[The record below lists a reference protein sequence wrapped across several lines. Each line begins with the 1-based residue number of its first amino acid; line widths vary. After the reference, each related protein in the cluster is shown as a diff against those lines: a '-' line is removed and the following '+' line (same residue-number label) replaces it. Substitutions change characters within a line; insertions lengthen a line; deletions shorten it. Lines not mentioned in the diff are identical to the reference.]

1 MSPSAGATQPEAS
14 GAPTADIRRSGG
26 TFVELVTGAMAAG
39 GGCVAHAEDGRVVFV
54 RHALPGERVLAEV
67 TAEASSFL
75 RADAVEVLDA
85 SPDRVPAP
93 CPHAGP
99 GRCGGCDW
107 QHVSLPAQR
116 ILKAALIS
124 EQLQRL
130 AGIDREVE
138 VEEAPGAPDGLG
150 WRTRVRFAVDRA
162 GRAGLRRHRSRAIEP
177 VAECPIAVHP
187 VNQVGVGAVTWKG
200 AHHLEVTASPD
211 GGEAVVSVQTGRSR
225 LSGRPAVDAGLVV
238 DGRTVRKPDRVR
250 HTVLGHRFEVSSGV
264 FWQVHPAG
272 GALLTRCVLD
282 AVAPAAGERVAD
294 LYAGAGLFTVPLA
307 HAVGPLGSVVAVER
321 SSRACAD
328 AVRNA
333 AGLEQVEIVRSEVT
347 PSVVADRL
355 GSPDVIVLDPARQG
369 AGLAVTRAICAL
381 EPAPRALAY
390 VSCDPASFARDLRV
404 LLDARWSMTSL
415 RAFDLFPMTEHVEL
429 VAAFT
434 PPDIG

>member
-130 AGIDREVE
+130 AGIDRKVE

-150 WRTRVRFAVDRA
+150 WRTRVRFAVDRS

-187 VNQVGVGAVTWKG
+187 VNQVGVGAVRWKG

-333 AGLEQVEIVRSEVT
+333 AGLEQVEIVRSEVI

-355 GSPDVIVLDPARQG
+355 PGVPDRG
-369 AGLAVTRAICAL
+369 R
-381 EPAPRALAY
+381 
-390 VSCDPASFARDLRV
+390 
-404 LLDARWSMTSL
+404 
-415 RAFDLFPMTEHVEL
+415 
-429 VAAFT
+429 
-434 PPDIG
+434 